1 MENSDTSNL
10 VGREERVVEP
20 INGSHHRILLNDES
34 TAPIAIVRR
43 AEPENI
49 HVRSAQ
55 DHHGHASENGEVN
68 YFADLSTHIQ
78 NASSVLLLGHGTGK
92 ANAAERFSHYLRDH
106 QKAIAIKVLAL
117 ETVNLPALSNG
128 EIVHEAHRKWRE
140 LVSRS

>member
-1 MENSDTSNL
+1 MNL
-10 VGREERVVEP
+10 IDDDKVNNKSVAVAVT
-20 INGSHHRILLNDES
+20 HDHAHVWLMNDDS
-34 TAPIAIVRR
+34 TTPIAIVHRS
-43 AEPENI
+43 EPENI
-49 HVRSAQ
+49 HVRGAQ
-55 DHHGHASENGEVN
+55 AHHGHASENGEMN
-68 YFADLSTHIQ
+68 YFADLSSHVQ
-78 NASSVLLLGHGTGK
+78 SASSILLLGHGTGK

>member
-10 VGREERVVEP
+10 VGRKERVIEA

-55 DHHGHASENGEVN
+55 AHHGHASENGEVN

-106 QKAIAIKVLAL
+106 QKPIAIKVLAL